1 MAKLIKQGGGG
12 YTIYLPKKWVEKNKL
27 EKGNEL
33 SIEESGKNLIISPDK
48 IGKKTE
54 TNTILINSIESS
66 IRTIITNSYRAGYD
80 RIKLHF
86 NDEKQFNLLQKI
98 VKSNLIGFEIIKK
111 EKDFCIVENITE
123 PTFDQFDNI
132 LKKLF
137 LNIDELFEIT
147 KKRFANSKEIEDFNE
162 VEERILK
169 YDNFC
174 RRVITKQKLIK
185 QNSEMFWT
193 FLVLIIH
200 GQREL
205 YHLNKI
211 LDKKIKI
218 SKETTSML
226 EESLRMFK
234 LIEEAYY
241 KKDKEILGKVH
252 ELNKEHVFKKGYALI
267 ESKKGKEAIILF
279 HLITSI
285 RQFYLANS
293 PLSGLLI

>member
-12 YTIYLPKKWVEKNKL
+12 YTIYLPKKWIDKNKL
-27 EKGNEL
+27 GKGNEL
-33 SIEESGKNLIISPDK
+33 SIEESGKNLIVSPDK
-48 IGKKTE
+48 IDKKTE
-54 TNTILINSIESS
+54 TEAKLINSIESS
-66 IRTIITNSYRAGYD
+66 IRTIITNAYRSGYD
-80 RIKLHF
+80 KIKVYF
-86 NDEKQFNLLQKI
+86 NEEKQFNLLQKI

-123 PTFDQFDNI
+123 PSFDQFDNI

-137 LNIDELFEIT
+137 LNIEGLFEIT
-147 KKRFANSKEIEDFNE
+147 KNKLLSKEESEDFNE

-211 LDKKIKI
+211 LDKKTKI
-218 SKETTSML
+218 SKETINML
-226 EESLRMFK
+226 EGAFEVFK

-241 KKDKEILGKVH
+241 KKDKEILGKIH
-252 ELNKEHVFKKGYALI
+252 ELNKELVYKKAYHLM
-267 ESKKGKEAIILF
+267 EKSKGKEAILLF
-279 HLITSI
+279 HLTTCI